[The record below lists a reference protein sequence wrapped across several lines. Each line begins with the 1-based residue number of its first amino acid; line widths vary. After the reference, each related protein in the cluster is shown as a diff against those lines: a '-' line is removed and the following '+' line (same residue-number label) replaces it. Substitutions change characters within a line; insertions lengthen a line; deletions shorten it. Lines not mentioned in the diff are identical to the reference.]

1 MVLEF
6 LFGFLLNFPPAFS
19 VFIFSI
25 IILFVINIFYKILVN
40 QQHAKE
46 VKQRTRDISKEMKE
60 AQKAGDK
67 DKSKKLMG
75 ELMSQN
81 SKMMRMTM
89 KPMIVS
95 LIIVVILLP
104 SLATF
109 YVDKIVSLTDG
120 TIRVGE
126 TSCQMPCTSKIAAD
140 TYKIVPEGNNVKLG
154 QVVVVMPVAFPFV
167 GGSFGWLGWYI
178 ICSIP
183 LVIIMRKFMK

>member
-89 KPMIVS
+89 KQ
-95 LIIVVILLP
+95 
-104 SLATF
+104 
-109 YVDKIVSLTDG
+109 
-120 TIRVGE
+120 
-126 TSCQMPCTSKIAAD
+126 CQPQW
-140 TYKIVPEGNNVKLG
+140 N
-154 QVVVVMPVAFPFV
+154 
-167 GGSFGWLGWYI
+167 
-178 ICSIP
+178 
-183 LVIIMRKFMK
+183 